1 MNPVISVIVP
11 VYKAEKYLC
20 RCIDS
25 ILAQTFTDFELIL
38 VDDGSPDNSGVICD
52 EYTVKDSRVRV
63 FHKENGGVTAARADA
78 VKQSSGD
85 FITFVDSDDI
95 IPCDS
100 LKFLYESMDEG
111 TDIVIGSMVMPG
123 ENKTIIFD
131 SITYLPEEYLHSII
145 TMKNNGACGRLFRR
159 NLFDSETFN
168 IPREIV
174 YGEDTIMNIRLA
186 LRAKGRVKYIS
197 DIIYFYETNLESC
210 VHTFNM
216 TFEYHE
222 KWYSYVYASIPQN
235 KNHIYMDE
243 CIRLRITYINYM
255 LRYYINKNI
264 WRTIDYHKQLKEDIK
279 HYKVKIKLI
288 NQIALLCNNPISC
301 KIYLLV
307 INLYVKLKNI
317 LKKIR

>member
-1 MNPVISVIVP
+1 MISVIVP
-11 VYKAEKYLC
+11 VYKADKYLH

-25 ILAQTFTDFELIL
+25 ILAQSYTDFELLLI
-38 VDDGSPDNSGVICD
+38 DDGSPDNCGQICD
-52 EYTVKDSRVRV
+52 EYAEKDSRVRV

-78 VKQSSGD
+78 VKQSVGD
-85 FITFVDSDDI
+85 FITFVDSDDR

-100 LKFLYESMDEG
+100 LKFLHAAMNED

-123 ENKTIIFD
+123 ENKTILFNKV
-131 SITYLPEEYLHSII
+131 TYLPEEYLHNII
-145 TMKNNGACGRLFRR
+145 TMKNNGACGRLFRKE
-159 NLFDSETFN
+159 LFDSEIFN
-168 IPREIV
+168 VPRDIV

-186 LRAKGRVKYIS
+186 LKAKKYVKYIS
-197 DIIYFYETNLESC
+197 DIIYFYETNLDSC
-210 VHTFNM
+210 IHTFNM

-264 WRTIDYHKQLKEDIK
+264 WSTIDFHKQLREDVK
-279 HYKVKIKLI
+279 RYKVKIKLI
-288 NQIALLCNNPISC
+288 NHIALLCNNPISC

-307 INLYVKLKNI
+307 INSYVNLKNI
-317 LKKIR
+317 FKKLKSF